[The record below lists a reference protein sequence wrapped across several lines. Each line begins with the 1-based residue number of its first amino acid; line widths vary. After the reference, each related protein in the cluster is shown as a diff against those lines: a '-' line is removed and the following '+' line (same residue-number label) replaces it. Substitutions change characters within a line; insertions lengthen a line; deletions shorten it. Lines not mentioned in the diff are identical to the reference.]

1 MFYQLIKII
10 LLVSIIN
17 LLSNCGIYR
26 PTDTRKVPVNANE
39 RAQKNIQE
47 GKGFTIFDSDKS
59 KGGVFEFASSN
70 PLWRATI
77 NILDFAPLASV
88 EYSGGI
94 IITDWYQVSE
104 TENTAIKISVK
115 FLTNEIRSDAVNV
128 SIFTKSCKEQNI
140 CTTSKLNSNLSSEI
154 KKEILAQATR
164 IKENQPLVRPDFTY
178 PGINK

>member
-1 MFYQLIKII
+1 MLNLTIKI
-10 LLVSIIN
+10 LLFLSLLN

-26 PTDTRKVPVNANE
+26 PTDTRKVSVNVNE
-39 RAQKNIQE
+39 RAQRNIQE
-47 GKGFTIFDSDKS
+47 GKGFTLFDDNKS

-94 IITDWYQVSE
+94 IITDWYQVNE

-115 FLTNEIRSDAVNV
+115 FLTNEIRSDAVKV
-128 SIFTKSCKEQNI
+128 SIFTKSCNTQNI
-140 CTTSKLNSNLSSEI
+140 CKTSKLESNLSSEI

-164 IKENQPLVRPDFTY
+164 IKEEQPLVRPDFKY